1 MKRSQDEVYEDLLA
15 AAARLFRRDGFAGT
29 SVRAIAAEMEM
40 EGGSL
45 YYHMSKKTDLLYAI
59 SIRSLDEVG
68 SALVAINESQMGPL
82 ERVRAVME
90 THAELVLGKVNEHA
104 AMLFELRSLPEAQR
118 AEVIELRD
126 RNESL
131 MQNSIA
137 VARDAGAF
145 RLDHTL
151 RFQTLTMLN
160 LLNWPLI
167 WYRPDG
173 AMTPA
178 QIGRQL
184 ADVYLDGQT
193 QSQS

>member
-68 SALVAINESQMGPL
+68 AALVAINESDLAPL
-82 ERVRAVME
+82 ARVRAVME

-104 AMLFELRSLPEAQR
+104 TMLFELRSLPEAQR

-131 MQNSIA
+131 MERCI
-137 VARDAGAF
+137 VEAREAGVF
-145 RLDHTL
+145 RLDHTV

-173 AMTPA
+173 AMSPG

-193 QSQS
+193 QS

>member
-1 MKRSQDEVYEDLLA
+1 MKRSQDAVYEDLLA

-68 SALVAINESQMGPL
+68 AALVTINESDLAPL
-82 ERVRAVME
+82 DRVRAVME
-90 THAELVLGKVNEHA
+90 THAKLVLGKVNEHA
-104 AMLFELRSLPEAQR
+104 TMLFELRSLPEAQR
-118 AEVIELRD
+118 VEVVELRD

-131 MQNSIA
+131 MERSI
-137 VARDAGAF
+137 VEARAAGVF
-145 RLDHTL
+145 RLDHTV

-173 AMTPA
+173 SMSPE

-193 QSQS
+193 QS